1 MVTNNEAQN
10 NAERLRA
17 TNEEKKNK
25 LIKEKGAIF
34 SDFSNENE
42 LPPEIM
48 SQFLDNINAIEND
61 FESMNQ
67 VQLYDFIGKP
77 SYRKVE
83 DVLDEEIT
91 EELKQLTELLD
102 KNQICLETLSVVA
115 EKEIYR
121 FITEELF
128 FIEIDDTRKPG
139 LFSIF
144 YYEHFHQNHELDIR
158 EQSYDFIS
166 SYLDK
171 ENDFYTYSLTSE
183 AKEADWHIYFR
194 KAFSSFQLNNFT
206 ITKLDFDTENALV
219 QFTCDFAG
227 VIEGSIDSLHFFGDG
242 EFLLLY
248 QWENWYIDSIKLPKN
263 A

>member
-1 MVTNNEAQN
+1 MVTNNEAHN

-34 SDFSNENE
+34 SDFSNEND

-61 FESMNQ
+61 YESTNQ

-77 SYRKVE
+77 AFRKVE

-91 EELKQLTELLD
+91 DELKRLTELLD
-102 KNQICLETLSVVA
+102 NNQISLETLSVVA

-128 FIEIDDTRKPG
+128 LKEIDDKRIPG

-144 YYEHFHQNHELDIR
+144 YYEFFHPNHEFDIR

-171 ENDFYTYSLTSE
+171 ENDFYTYS
-183 AKEADWHIYFR
+183 
-194 KAFSSFQLNNFT
+194 
-206 ITKLDFDTENALV
+206 
-219 QFTCDFAG
+219 
-227 VIEGSIDSLHFFGDG
+227 
-242 EFLLLY
+242 
-248 QWENWYIDSIKLPKN
+248 
-263 A
+263 